1 MTLGMAIAAGM
12 VAGFGV
18 LLLIRGATAPPVRLG
33 DALAVL
39 ERRQPQPTAFVAE
52 PQGWVERA
60 QRRLRLPLSDRQ
72 QKLLLLQGRTVG
84 DFFVEKMVWTLA
96 GFFVPVL
103 WSLTELMLGNPVG
116 LTPLLVA
123 LAGAAGGFFVADV
136 RLRTGAQQHQRAA
149 VDGIHTFFDLVVL
162 ERLANASAAQA
173 SANAAAISDAPLFR
187 RITAGLERARMEQV
201 QPWAELRRIAEE
213 WDVPELSD
221 FADVMRLEE
230 QGAGL
235 AETLQARVRELRD
248 AHLAEQKEKAQAA
261 SEAMT
266 LWMTIPA
273 LLLGVALLT
282 PALLS
287 LTGS

>member
-1 MTLGMAIAAGM
+1 MLGMAIAAGM

-173 SANAAAISDAPLFR
+173 SANAAAISDAPR
-187 RITAGLERARMEQV
+187 SAGSPRGSSGPGWSRCS
-201 QPWAELRRIAEE
+201 PG
-213 WDVPELSD
+213 LSC
-221 FADVMRLEE
+221 
-230 QGAGL
+230 GASPRSGTYRSS
-235 AETLQARVRELRD
+235 AT
-248 AHLAEQKEKAQAA
+248 
-261 SEAMT
+261 SPT
-266 LWMTIPA
+266 
-273 LLLGVALLT
+273 
-282 PALLS
+282 
-287 LTGS
+287 

>member
-1 MTLGMAIAAGM
+1 MLGMAIAAGM

>member
-123 LAGAAGGFFVADV
+123 LVGAAGGFFVADV

-273 LLLGVALLT
+273 LLWAW
-282 PALLS
+282 PFS
-287 LTGS
+287 PRRC